1 MKRLPLCVRKY
12 ANTVSA
18 LLDFASDPF
27 KMPFTKVWVFFKSKS
42 LQKSAKIQ
50 GIESRQHC
58 IGEIRRDGFCLEDFN
73 MEEVLLRTCTG
84 RQGGPQRPTAI
95 KN

>member
-1 MKRLPLCVRKY
+1 VRKY
-12 ANTVSA
+12 ANAYIHTVSA

-27 KMPFTKVWVFFKSKS
+27 KMPFTIVWVFFISKS

-50 GIESRQHC
+50 SIESRQRC

-73 MEEVLLRTCTG
+73 MDEVLLRTCTG
-84 RQGGPQRPTAI
+84 RQGRPQRPKAAE
-95 KN
+95 N